1 MRNTGGRRADILTVL
16 RRAEVPLSIAEIADQ
31 LGIHLNTV
39 RFHLDA
45 LMENGRVE
53 RANTQ
58 HAKPGRPPQL
68 FRAVRGM
75 DPGGPRHYQLL
86 AAALADGLARGPD
99 PVTEAVAIG
108 RSLGA
113 RLARPRRRA
122 AQHEPMGQL
131 LGLLDEFGFA
141 PERPAQDM
149 RIMLRNCPFFEL
161 SKEYPEVVC
170 PLHLGLMQ
178 GAMREWDAPISV
190 DTLTPFAEPD
200 GCVTQLVSGRKDR

>member
-1 MRNTGGRRADILTVL
+1 MRNTGGRRADVLAVL
-16 RRAEVPLSIAEIADQ
+16 RRAGAPLSIAEIADQ

-39 RFHLDA
+39 RFHLDV

-53 RANTQ
+53 RAETG
-58 HAKPGRPPQL
+58 HSKPGRPAQL
-68 FRAVRGM
+68 FRPVGGM

-86 AAALADGLARGPD
+86 AAALADALACRPD
-99 PVTEAVAIG
+99 PVTEAVAVG

-113 RLARPRRRA
+113 RLARPRHRA

-141 PERPAQDM
+141 PEKPTGDM
-149 RIMLRNCPFFEL
+149 RIMLRHCPFLEL

-178 GAMREWDAPISV
+178 GAVREWGAPISV

-200 GCVTQLVSGRKDR
+200 GCVTQLASGRKDG